1 MKRLTL
7 LLCVVLS
14 GLTQADEFERQH
26 GSHAHGVAQLDLVL
40 DGQTLELQ
48 LSSPAV
54 NLVGF
59 EHPARAAKDRQK
71 VGQVVATLKQGDAML
86 RLPEAA
92 QCVLERAEVDE
103 SLLGDQDP
111 DHDHDH
117 DHDHNSNSNSNSNSG
132 QADGSHADI
141 DVAYRFHCVSPDK
154 LDSIGVELLH
164 QFPGL
169 ESLRVQMITPSSQRG
184 LTLSADNT
192 EIEL

>member
-71 VGQVVATLKQGDAML
+71 VAQVVATLKQGDAML

-92 QCVLERAEVDE
+92 QCVLDRAEVDA
-103 SLLGDQDP
+103 SLLDDP
-111 DHDHDH
+111 EPGHDHDH
-117 DHDHNSNSNSNSNSG
+117 DHDGDGDGDGG
-132 QADGSHADI
+132 QAHGGHADL
-141 DVAYRFHCVSPDK
+141 DVAYRFHCASPDK
-154 LDSIGVELLH
+154 LDTIGVELLR

-184 LTLSADNT
+184 LTLSADNS